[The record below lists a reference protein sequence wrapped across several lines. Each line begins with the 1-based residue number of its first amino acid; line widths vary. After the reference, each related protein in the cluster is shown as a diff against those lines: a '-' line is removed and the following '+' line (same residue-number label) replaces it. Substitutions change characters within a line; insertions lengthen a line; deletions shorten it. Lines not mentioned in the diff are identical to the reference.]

1 MAGTRVTGL
10 SAVLGLLAYAQPAL
24 ADPSTLPSPTYTPGS
39 PFTGT
44 IKVTASVGGACGF
57 ASAPSASY
65 TVNDIDTTAWSRQ
78 KDFNLDCN
86 VASRVAVIS
95 SSGGLKNP
103 TVPGTPGYTN
113 LAPYTVD
120 LFLQGST
127 TTSSGS
133 CTAASLK
140 DGTCTAFYG
149 TAVTG
154 QTTGL
159 RLASSSVNIPGSY
172 IKLSAPAYGFAGPNL
187 LINGSYSD
195 TLTISVAAAP

>member
-1 MAGTRVTGL
+1 MVGMRVKGL
-10 SAVLGLLAYAQPAL
+10 SAVLGLLAFAQPVL

-57 ASAPSASY
+57 ASAPSDNYS
-65 TVNDIDTTAWSRQ
+65 VSDIDTADWFRQ

-95 SSGGLKNP
+95 TNGGLKTTSP
-103 TVPGTPGYTN
+103 ITTGYTN

-140 DGTCTAFYG
+140 DGTCTDFYG
-149 TAVTG
+149 TAQIG
-154 QTTGL
+154 QTAGL

-172 IKLSAPAYGFAGPNL
+172 IKLRAPAYGFAGPNL
-187 LINGSYSD
+187 LINGTYSD